1 MTGVQKYKED
11 ENVCLGAFVCDMTAS
26 CHDVG
31 GVSGALLGRF
41 RPPTPPWPDPA
52 PCQGGRM
59 VWLAI
64 GLLCVSSPLGLLVC
78 KGCIQQPMAAAE
90 QQQQGGRRA
99 DAATYELAITR
110 ESLDAGGAAKCVLLC
125 QQAPA
130 ETAETVALL
139 ADDE

>member
-11 ENVCLGAFVCDMTAS
+11 ENVCLGAFVCDMTS

-41 RPPTPPWPDPA
+41 CSPTPPWPDPA
-52 PCQGGRM
+52 ACQGGRM

-78 KGCIQQPMAAAE
+78 KRCIQPMAAAE

-110 ESLDAGGAAKCVLLC
+110 ESLDAGGAAKSVLLC